1 MIYLHSFAKER
12 DLLSVT
18 ARLGLLAAL
27 LAGLALGLVPP
38 QTAQAQ
44 GVVRVTT
51 TGATSGT
58 CGDTWAN
65 GCDLQYA
72 LTTVAASGDEIWV
85 AQGTYRPTSGT
96 DRAATFQLKN
106 GVALYGG
113 FAGTETSRDQRDWE
127 NRITTL
133 SGDLNG
139 DDDGFANNGENSY
152 HVVTGGGTGAS
163 AILDGFTVT
172 GGNAD
177 GPKTDYQGGGMYND
191 HSSPTLTNVTF
202 SGNTAFDWNDGDEG
216 GGMYNDHSSPTL
228 TNVTFS
234 GNTASGGGGMSN
246 YSSSP
251 TLTDV
256 TFSGNTA
263 DYGGGMSNWQSSS
276 PTLTNVTFSGNTAVY
291 YGGGGMSNSRSSP
304 TLTDVTFSGNTA
316 DDYGGGMSNWQSS
329 PTLTNLTFSGNTASR
344 GGGMYNND
352 SSPTL
357 SNLTFSGNE
366 ASFYGGGMY
375 NDHSS
380 PTLTNCI
387 LWGNTAS
394 SGPQVFDE
402 ESSSPSVT
410 YSLVQGGYAAGTDI
424 IDADPLFVR
433 DPDPGDGHWGTRGDN
448 NYGNLR
454 LRAGSPAIDAG
465 NNTAVPAGV
474 SVDLAGNPRFIDYP
488 QPDFASGTTPIGTP
502 PIVDLG
508 AYEAACVNLL
518 PIVLKS
524 SVP

>member
-1 MIYLHSFAKER
+1 MTYPHSFAKER
-12 DLLSVT
+12 DLLSIP

-38 QTAQAQ
+38 QRAQAQ
-44 GVVRVTT
+44 GVIRVTT

-85 AQGTYRPTSGT
+85 AQGTYKPTSGT
-96 DRAATFQLKN
+96 DRAATFRLQN

-113 FAGTETSRDQRDWE
+113 FAGTETSRDERDWE

-139 DDDGFANNGENSY
+139 DDDGFTNNGENSY
-152 HVVTGGGTGAS
+152 HVVTGGGTDAS
-163 AILDGFTVT
+163 AVLDGFTIT
-172 GGNAD
+172 SGNAASS
-177 GPKTDYQGGGMYND
+177 GGGMYNSQSSPTLSNVTFSGNSAAVGGGGMYNRQSSPTLSNVTFSGNYGGYYGGGMCNGE
-191 HSSPTLTNVTF
+191 SSPTLTNVTF
-202 SGNTAFDWNDGDEG
+202 SGNSAANYGGGG
-216 GGMYNDHSSPTL
+216 GGMYNGQSSSPTLTNVTFNGNSAAYGGGGMYNGQSSPTL

-234 GNTASGGGGMSN
+234 ANS
-246 YSSSP
+246 
-251 TLTDV
+251 
-256 TFSGNTA
+256 A
-263 DYGGGMSNWQSSS
+263 DYGGGMYNYDSSS
-276 PTLTNVTFSGNTAVY
+276 PTLTNVTFSGNSASTL
-291 YGGGGMSNSRSSP
+291 GGGMTNS
-304 TLTDVTFSGNTA
+304 
-316 DDYGGGMSNWQSS
+316 Q
-329 PTLTNLTFSGNTASR
+329 
-344 GGGMYNND
+344 

-357 SNLTFSGNE
+357 SNVTFSGN
-366 ASFYGGGMY
+366 YGGSLGGGIA
-375 NDHSS
+375 NLESS
-380 PTLTNCI
+380 PTLSNCI

-394 SGPQVFDE
+394 SGSQIYNDE
-402 ESSSPSVT
+402 SSPSVT

-433 DPDPGDGHWGTRGDN
+433 NPDPGDGDWTTPGDN
-448 NYGNLR
+448 DYGDLR
-454 LRAGSPAIDAG
+454 LQAGSPAIDAG

-474 SVDLAGNPRFIDYP
+474 SVDLAGSPRFIDHP

-508 AYEAACVNLL
+508 AYEAGYVIYC
-518 PIVLKS
+518 PS
-524 SVP
+524 SS